1 MDVGFLVFGL
11 AGLLT
16 LVCFM
21 PPLAGR
27 LKLPYSVLLAIVGC
41 LLGIIVHVHGWAP
54 SWIGD
59 FLDSL
64 ERFEISSETF
74 LMVFLPVLLFETA
87 LSMNV
92 RRLMDDIGPI
102 LMMAIVAVVVCT
114 VVVGVTL
121 DAISP
126 YGLVVCLLLGA
137 IVATTDPVAVVGIFR
152 EVGAPKRLT
161 TLVEGESLFNDAA
174 SIALYSVLLAVLGG
188 HGELTVSG
196 IFNDFIVHFIGGGIA
211 GFAMGR
217 LACFLFAWLRG
228 FPTAEIT
235 LTLAYLSFFI
245 SEHYLN
251 VSGVVATVIAGLVV
265 GSTGR
270 TRMSPTTFEYLS
282 SAWEQFGFW
291 ANSLIFLFAAMLIP
305 KLMAAADWQEL
316 VLVAVVFVVT
326 LVARAIVV
334 FGLLPLLGLTKL
346 GTKVSNPYKV
356 VMLWG
361 GLRGA
366 VSLALALAVTEQTGV
381 AEEARQFIAVA
392 TTGFV
397 LLTLFVNG
405 ISLRPLIRML
415 GLNQLSPVERTIRN
429 QALAVALE
437 DLQGKTEEVAK
448 TEHIGSEVRDRI
460 RAVFD
465 ASLTSVHDGQ
475 VSQMSDEQ
483 RVAVGLAIVA
493 QREEEMFFDILK
505 AQIVDWRMAE
515 TLLAR
520 AERLEDAIRMGGVP
534 GFERAI
540 IADVRYSSGFRLALR
555 LHYLFGF
562 QGWLARELGHRFANL
577 MSKRSVAQRL
587 IVFAREQITP
597 LLGETATQRIVSLH
611 QRRLDLIENAMQ
623 ALNLQYPS
631 YAQWLQE
638 SYLGRVAR
646 ELERIRYRDMLE
658 QFLISGEVY
667 ADLMAQLK
675 SRWAHIDTHP
685 PLDIE
690 MSAADLI
697 NRVPLFEGLSADS
710 LRAISKLLK
719 PRLSLPDQRVL
730 TKGRHGEEMCFV
742 ASGAVAVHLPDNT
755 MIELGSGEFFGELGL
770 LGEQQIAPEVT
781 SLGYSKLLMLSSRD
795 FHALLARDEHLR
807 ERIQVVAK
815 QRLRAIEVWKQFS
828 QANAAPAPAPA
839 PASALTPSQAAEA
852 AEAAGAQNGLDTRAV
867 QALRAADPG
876 ASQALPADARE
887 PEPQPRPQQV
897 ETRAAPLQQVE
908 TRQAET
914 RQAEARETDAAPG
927 GASA

>member
-1 MDVGFLVFGL
+1 MSVFVFGL

-41 LLGIIVHVHGWAP
+41 LLGIIIHLHGWAP

-114 VVVGVTL
+114 LVVGVTL
-121 DAISP
+121 DAISS

-188 HGELTVSG
+188 HGELSVSG
-196 IFNDFIVHFIGGGIA
+196 VFNDFVVHFIGGGVA

-316 VLVAVVFVVT
+316 ALVAVLFVAT
-326 LVARAIVV
+326 LAARAIVV
-334 FGLLPLLGLTKL
+334 FGLLPLLGLTRL
-346 GTKVSNPYKV
+346 GTKVSRPYKV

-381 AEEARQFIAVA
+381 PEEARQFIAVA
-392 TTGFV
+392 TTAFV
-397 LLTLFVNG
+397 LITLFVNG

-437 DLQGKTEEVAK
+437 DLQGKTDDLAK

-465 ASLTSVHDGQ
+465 ASLASVHDGQ
-475 VSQMSDEQ
+475 VGQMSDEQ

-515 TLLAR
+515 SLLAR
-520 AERLEDAIRMGGVP
+520 AERLEDAIRLGGVE
-534 GFERAI
+534 GFEKAI
-540 IADVRYSSGFRLALR
+540 AADVRYSTGFRLALR
-555 LHYLFGF
+555 VHYLFGF
-562 QGWLARELGHRFANL
+562 RAGWR
-577 MSKRSVAQRL
+577 MSWGSVSP
-587 IVFAREQITP
+587 T
-597 LLGETATQRIVSLH
+597 
-611 QRRLDLIENAMQ
+611 
-623 ALNLQYPS
+623 
-631 YAQWLQE
+631 
-638 SYLGRVAR
+638 
-646 ELERIRYRDMLE
+646 
-658 QFLISGEVY
+658 
-667 ADLMAQLK
+667 
-675 SRWAHIDTHP
+675 
-685 PLDIE
+685 
-690 MSAADLI
+690 
-697 NRVPLFEGLSADS
+697 
-710 LRAISKLLK
+710 
-719 PRLSLPDQRVL
+719 
-730 TKGRHGEEMCFV
+730 
-742 ASGAVAVHLPDNT
+742 
-755 MIELGSGEFFGELGL
+755 
-770 LGEQQIAPEVT
+770 
-781 SLGYSKLLMLSSRD
+781 
-795 FHALLARDEHLR
+795 
-807 ERIQVVAK
+807 
-815 QRLRAIEVWKQFS
+815 
-828 QANAAPAPAPA
+828 
-839 PASALTPSQAAEA
+839 
-852 AEAAGAQNGLDTRAV
+852 
-867 QALRAADPG
+867 
-876 ASQALPADARE
+876 
-887 PEPQPRPQQV
+887 
-897 ETRAAPLQQVE
+897 
-908 TRQAET
+908 
-914 RQAEARETDAAPG
+914 
-927 GASA
+927 